1 MTFWIGLSGGIGS
14 GKSAVASY
22 FTALGIPV
30 LNADEIAHQLTA
42 PDGLALPEIRRQCGN
57 NLFLTDGSLDR
68 PKLRNWV
75 FADSQNRILL
85 ENILHPL
92 ILQSLHQAKQQ
103 IVLNQHYGIIE
114 IPLLAEKP
122 EFQQLVQRILII
134 EAPVNICIQRVRQR
148 SNLDESAIR
157 AIMAQQADSN
167 SRKTIA
173 DDIIIN
179 DGNWQELNRKVIQLH
194 HFYQALT
201 SAKL

>member
-1 MTFWIGLSGGIGS
+1 MRFWVGLSGGIGS
-14 GKSAVASY
+14 GKSAVASC
-22 FTALGIPV
+22 FAALGVPV
-30 LNADEIAHQLTA
+30 LSADEISHQLTA

-92 ILQSLHQAKQQ
+92 ILQNLQQARQH
-103 IVLNQHYGIIE
+103 IASVQHYGIIE

-134 EAPVNICIQRVRQR
+134 EAPVNICVQRIQQR
-148 SNLDESAIR
+148 SHLDETAIR
-157 AIMAQQADSN
+157 AIMAQQVDSN
-167 SRKTIA
+167 SRRAIA
-173 DDIIIN
+173 DDILIN
-179 DGNWQELNRKVIQLH
+179 DGNWQELNRKVIQQH

-201 SAKL
+201 PAKL